1 MPPLFRVDAPKKGR
15 KPDRKIYC
23 LDERELAR
31 TMESLR
37 KEGFRDEQLSISRFK
52 GLGEMKAE
60 QLAETTLAPDTRKL
74 LPVAFGSVP
83 EEATRA
89 VMQTLMGEREVAGR
103 RLWMEAYGDRA
114 ELDV

>member
-1 MPPLFRVDAPKKGR
+1 M
-15 KPDRKIYC
+15 
-23 LDERELAR
+23 
-31 TMESLR
+31 
-37 KEGFRDEQLSISRFK
+37 
-52 GLGEMKAE
+52 
-60 QLAETTLAPDTRKL
+60 
-74 LPVAFGSVP
+74 AFGSVP